1 LGIDPTVLAPMRA
14 LALKCGAKE
23 DPAAAELL
31 RLACTEAATAYPI
44 LGGAAAARVHAPWL
58 DRRRAAYDPAVW
70 ARLDAGRNRTAEE
83 LRAAEVVRR
92 RVSEAFQAIFT
103 RHHYVILPATYGPA
117 VPKAACDDHH
127 RRRLLALNAPASLA
141 GLPAVAAPVKL
152 ADGLTAGIQ
161 ILFPDM
167 ANFGWRSVL
176 ERLR

>member
-1 LGIDPTVLAPMRA
+1 
-14 LALKCGAKE
+14 
-23 DPAAAELL
+23 
-31 RLACTEAATAYPI
+31 
-44 LGGAAAARVHAPWL
+44 
-58 DRRRAAYDPAVW
+58 YDPAVW
-70 ARLDAGRNRTAEE
+70 ARLDAGRNRTVEE

-103 RHHYVILPATYGPA
+103 RHHYVILPATFGPA
-117 VPKAACDDHH
+117 VPKAACDDQH

>member
-1 LGIDPTVLAPMRA
+1 MRA
-14 LALKCGAKE
+14 MALKCGAKE

-31 RLACTEAATAYPI
+31 RLACTDAATAYPV

-58 DRRRAAYDPAVW
+58 DRRRADYDPAVW
-70 ARLDAGRNRTAEE
+70 ARLDAGRRRTPEE
-83 LRAAEVVRR
+83 SRAADAVRS
-92 RVSEAFQAIFT
+92 RVSEAFRAVFT
-103 RHHYVILPATYGPA
+103 RHHYVILPSTFGPA
-117 VPKAACDDHH
+117 VTKAGCHDSH
-127 RRRLLALNAPASLA
+127 RQRLLALNAPASLA

-152 ADGLTAGIQ
+152 AEGLTAGIQ